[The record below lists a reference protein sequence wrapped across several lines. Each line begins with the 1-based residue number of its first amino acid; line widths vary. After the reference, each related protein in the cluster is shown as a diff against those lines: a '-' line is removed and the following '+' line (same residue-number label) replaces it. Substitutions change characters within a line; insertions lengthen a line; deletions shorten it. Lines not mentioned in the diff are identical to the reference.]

1 MFFSIFLNNL
11 YYFLFLPRITSYYN
25 NLQAYAA
32 VLGFQPV
39 IRFQISQMPF
49 NIAVQCAEGPQD
61 QIQGWQFAV
70 KAHRIQLHSHNH
82 GYGLLLKRDTNKIS
96 KKKGMLGQG
105 WRKTRHELPR
115 ACPSRHTQDILHS
128 LSNKL

>member
-1 MFFSIFLNNL
+1 MIFF
-11 YYFLFLPRITSYYN
+11 FLPRITSYYN

-39 IRFQISQMPF
+39 IRFQTSQIPF
-49 NIAVQCAEGPQD
+49 NIAAHCAEGPQD

-82 GYGLLLKRDTNKIS
+82 GYGLL
-96 KKKGMLGQG
+96 
-105 WRKTRHELPR
+105 
-115 ACPSRHTQDILHS
+115 
-128 LSNKL
+128 